1 MYTCISHVFV
11 ENYFNAM
18 FTIIQ
23 LPSPIC
29 LNQDVNYTIIV
40 INNESNLT
48 KHYGPYRH
56 VGPGT
61 VKHDLV
67 SGLERN
73 QEYSVYIEVEISRNV
88 TVVSNDTRFSKYD
101 CGQHRATP
109 ATYGDL
115 SIPSVHTVRSLSLD
129 NINRPLLIFMQTRTF
144 KMKGKCSAQKV

>member
-1 MYTCISHVFV
+1 
-11 ENYFNAM
+11 M

-48 KHYGPYRH
+48 QHYGPYRH

-61 VKHDLV
+61 VKHDIV

-88 TVVSNDTRFSKYD
+88 TVISNETRFGKLSVILL
-101 CGQHRATP
+101 CM
-109 ATYGDL
+109 L
-115 SIPSVHTVRSLSLD
+115 SIELCLIIIPIIMGKGSFLGFHQCV
-129 NINRPLLIFMQTRTF
+129 LLQHKFFHWIIKLLFMQTRTF
-144 KMKGKCSAQKV
+144 KMKRRCSPAPLSAQKV